1 MSRIRPFKA
10 IRPAE
15 DKVSLVASR
24 SYEDYSEEER
34 SAVLKFNPFSF
45 LHILNPGFK
54 FNKNIAGPERFRM
67 VHNRY
72 EEFLENG
79 IFLQDEAPCYYLYR
93 IQYKSSVCTG
103 LFAATPVDDYNNG
116 FIRKHEET
124 IQKRE
129 DMFASYLETVGFNAE
144 PVLLTYP
151 DHPDLNQI
159 FKQQGKRKPA
169 FDFSCTQGFR
179 HQLWPISDRAVQKQ
193 IEAAFGSIPA
203 LYIADGHHRC
213 ASSALLAE
221 NSQADPSSSKAFF
234 MSYLIPESD
243 IQIHSFSRL
252 VTDLAGL
259 SKKEF
264 LIALDEYFL
273 ISSPLAGLEYPKER
287 HIFGMYLEGDF
298 YRLSLRKNALSGSTA
313 LGKLD
318 SYILYKTILEPI
330 LGITDL
336 RNDKRISYGKEKEN
350 LFLAKEK
357 VDSGEFK
364 VAFILKAVEF
374 EQLKE
379 IADQYELMPPKSTY
393 IEPKLLSGLT
403 IYEL

>member
-54 FNKNIAGPERFRM
+54 FNKTIAGPERFRL

-72 EEFLENG
+72 EEFLENQV
-79 IFLQDEAPCYYLYR
+79 FLQDETPCYYLYR
-93 IQYKSSVCTG
+93 IHYDSTVCTG
-103 LFAATPVDDYNNG
+103 FFAATPVQDYNNG

-151 DHPDLNQI
+151 DHSGLNKI
-159 FKQQGKRKPA
+159 FKLQSKKKPA
-169 FDFSCTQGFR
+169 YDFSCTQGFR
-179 HQLWPISDRAVQKQ
+179 HQLWPIADRPVQKE
-193 IEAAFGSIPA
+193 IEDAFESIPA

-221 NSQADPSSSKAFF
+221 NNQAGSNSSKAFF
-234 MSYLIPESD
+234 MSYLIPQSD
-243 IQIHSFSRL
+243 IQIYSFSRL
-252 VTDLAGL
+252 VTDLGGL
-259 SKKEF
+259 SQKEF

-273 ISSPLAGLEYPKER
+273 ISSPLAGLEYPKEQ
-287 HIFGMYLEGDF
+287 HVFGMYLKSGF
-298 YRLSLRKNALSGSTA
+298 YRLSLRKNAFPTSTA

-318 SYILYKTILEPI
+318 SYILYKTVLEPI

-357 VDSGEFK
+357 VDSGAFQ

-374 EQLKE
+374 DQLKE
-379 IADQYELMPPKSTY
+379 VADQSELMPPKSTY

-403 IYEL
+403 IYEF